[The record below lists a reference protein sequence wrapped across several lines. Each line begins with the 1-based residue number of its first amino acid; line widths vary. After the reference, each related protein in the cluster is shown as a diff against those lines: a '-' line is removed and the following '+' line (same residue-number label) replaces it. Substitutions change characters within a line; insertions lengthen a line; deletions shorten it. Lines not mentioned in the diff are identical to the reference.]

1 MVKSGL
7 TEKRMRDRRFRR
19 TEKAILYAVFSVR
32 DYPNASIVAKKARI
46 SRSTLYRHH
55 KNTRNIIS
63 DYEKYMLKKY
73 SRMVEKW
80 GKNKKLRF
88 YFEQMLVFVVANKK
102 IILFLL
108 KNGRKGILEGM
119 IAKLEPKVVKAARL
133 PKKAKTVLVVYRGEV
148 LGLLEEWGKSGFSD
162 KELNKVLENI
172 IYLTNTI
179 RERLLNLKN

>member
-19 TEKAILYAVFSVR
+19 TEKAILYVVFSVR
-32 DYPNASIVAKKARI
+32 DYSSASIVAKKARI

-73 SRMVEKW
+73 SRTIEKW

-88 YFEQMLVFVVANKK
+88 YFEQMLFFIVANKK

-108 KNGRKGILEGM
+108 KNGRTGIFEGM
-119 IAKLEPKVVKAARL
+119 MTRLELKVVKATRL
-133 PKKAKTVLVVYRGEV
+133 PKQAKTVLVVYRGEV
-148 LGLLEEWGKSGFSD
+148 LGLLEEWGKSEFSD
-162 KELNKVLENI
+162 KELDKVLENI
-172 IYLTNTI
+172 MYLTNTI
-179 RERLLNLKN
+179 RSRLLGLEN